1 MAKRRHQIERWK
13 SLKAFLFVA
22 CATKGKRKY
31 EQEVASERAL
41 ADLPGAGYRA
51 CTPAPSDLIA
61 QSGAEG
67 NKKTGRFLC
76 FSFGASRYITSAP
89 QDAFADE
96 GGANIHRKCCGM
108 PAFWA
113 GIGGGQEYGKD
124 EGIMCKGFLA
134 GIYMAS

>member
-1 MAKRRHQIERWK
+1 MRWK
-13 SLKAFLFVA
+13 SLKELFCFA
-22 CATKGKRKY
+22 CAQKGKRKHG
-31 EQEVASERAL
+31 QEEASERAL
-41 ADLPGAGYRA
+41 ADLPGEGYRA
-51 CTPAPSDLIA
+51 CPPAPSELIA

-67 NKKTGRFLC
+67 NKKTERFLR

-89 QDAFADE
+89 QDAVADG

-108 PAFWA
+108 PASWA
-113 GIGGGQEYGKD
+113 GIGGGQELGKD